1 MNILADTF
9 DELDRINK
17 ADLVIKNRRDKC
29 LELLFVK
36 MLAAIVCRTEF
47 ECLDVLARMQ
57 FRQVW
62 ETDRGALVRVLI
74 RPHVEVSYDKVKVL
88 EAVERDRIG
97 TALKYLHL
105 MLLRHEDL
113 GQSRSEVIV
122 VINDQDPSVHLARR
136 GKLTVIYEVRFLLV
150 ANNSLMLVVI
160 LSVPASSDIVYTPLP
175 LAEYDRFDRLK
186 IRAAAFVFHWAIRLV
201 SSTVK
206 FETRGMEHFDEVT
219 ANGRV
224 PIYTFWHDRIFL
236 GTYFFRDRGIVIM
249 TSQSFDGEYIARF
262 IRKFGYGAIRG
273 SSTRGG
279 VRALVEMIRELRRGL
294 PMGFSVDGPKGP
306 RYKVKPGPV
315 LLASKTGN
323 PMVPFVL
330 QPRSFWTLKSWDK
343 MQIPRPFTRCL
354 VGVADPIYV
363 PADASSDIIE
373 VKLREL
379 EDVLLRLNAEAESW
393 LRDT

>member
-1 MNILADTF
+1 
-9 DELDRINK
+9 
-17 ADLVIKNRRDKC
+17 
-29 LELLFVK
+29 
-36 MLAAIVCRTEF
+36 
-47 ECLDVLARMQ
+47 
-57 FRQVW
+57 
-62 ETDRGALVRVLI
+62 
-74 RPHVEVSYDKVKVL
+74 
-88 EAVERDRIG
+88 
-97 TALKYLHL
+97 
-105 MLLRHEDL
+105 
-113 GQSRSEVIV
+113 
-122 VINDQDPSVHLARR
+122 
-136 GKLTVIYEVRFLLV
+136 
-150 ANNSLMLVVI
+150 
-160 LSVPASSDIVYTPLP
+160 
-175 LAEYDRFDRLK
+175 
-186 IRAAAFVFHWAIRLV
+186 
-201 SSTVK
+201 
-206 FETRGMEHFDEVT
+206 
-219 ANGRV
+219 
-224 PIYTFWHDRIFL
+224 
-236 GTYFFRDRGIVIM
+236 M